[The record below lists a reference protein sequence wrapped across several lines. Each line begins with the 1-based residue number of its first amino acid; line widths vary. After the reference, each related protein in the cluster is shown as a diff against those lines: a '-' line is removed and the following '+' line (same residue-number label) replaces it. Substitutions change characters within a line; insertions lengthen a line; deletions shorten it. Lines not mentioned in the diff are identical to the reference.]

1 MTPNSLIEYAEK
13 VSDLKIELAR
23 LCTKLSERA
32 LFCMPS
38 VYAQIK
44 GFVTKF
50 NKHAKT
56 ALKSDAGGDTSGL
69 QAVLE
74 EMSRMIAHSRGNKV
88 LSPRRMQTIRACEE
102 ALWTIHELV
111 VKDEMCPFP
120 NKEKLD
126 EFLLRPQVNA
136 VRFKYPVD
144 TAAVVHQYRQLFQ
157 LRLGKIHY
165 KTGRDRFATIDKL
178 EYTILTCYTGAGKGW
193 KRLEK
198 KNDWGEQGSWGQ
210 GWSGCVIS
218 TT

>member
-1 MTPNSLIEYAEK
+1 
-13 VSDLKIELAR
+13 
-23 LCTKLSERA
+23 
-32 LFCMPS
+32 
-38 VYAQIK
+38 
-44 GFVTKF
+44 
-50 NKHAKT
+50 
-56 ALKSDAGGDTSGL
+56 
-69 QAVLE
+69 
-74 EMSRMIAHSRGNKV
+74 
-88 LSPRRMQTIRACEE
+88 MQTIRAREE